1 MRLTSEFLPPLL
13 FCSARHI
20 NATQLIAKVAWMLL
34 VDSFA
39 SPMCV
44 KVRPEVYAV
53 AALLLASKLCS
64 QNGFVDESASVE
76 QALQRLGL
84 DSAAVTQAACWI
96 GQAAS
101 AGRLLIVANIAEDPP
116 RESEG

>member
-64 QNGFVDESASVE
+64 QNVDGFVDEGASVE

-101 AGRLLIVANIAEDPP
+101 AADCL
-116 RESEG
+116 